1 MRQLRRISANQT
13 LGIAPGKFPGSKS
26 SGMKQ
31 IEPLI
36 SRPGSRFS
44 FRSLRLNRSRNYRL
58 NARLSPGLSPG
69 LSS

>member
-1 MRQLRRISANQT
+1 
-13 LGIAPGKFPGSKS
+13 
-26 SGMKQ
+26 MKQ